1 MDELSFLV
9 HLYPKKCWFVS
20 CGVQIWEVT
29 HISPTTKQRHVNR
42 DYRVTKG
49 VTSPASCYHLPR
61 PESESE
67 GYLFSR
73 CHPSSCAL
81 DLRPWPCTSTPVLR
95 QLPRALYAGSMPASA
110 LPTRRNARVS
120 APKSLCGV
128 WTHPHLHP
136 CLCSK
141 CPLEGIISCSF

>member
-67 GYLFSR
+67 GYLFFTLPSLLLR
-73 CHPSSCAL
+73 TGSATLALHQHP
-81 DLRPWPCTSTPVLR
+81 RPASTPPGPVCWIHACISASDPAQRPR
-95 QLPRALYAGSMPASA
+95 QCPQILTWCVDAPASA
-110 LPTRRNARVS
+110 PMSV
-120 APKSLCGV
+120 
-128 WTHPHLHP
+128 
-136 CLCSK
+136 
-141 CPLEGIISCSF
+141 